1 MMSLITNNVGTL
13 ENPRKFLNQDF
24 KKLRQYHLTRGERFT
39 DESFPA
45 NKKSI
50 GWRLKKD
57 FNVNSI
63 EWKRPTEKCNN
74 PQLIVDGTSQFDIIQ
89 NNLGDCWLLSAIA
102 AVTVNP
108 EVLKNLMPPDQ
119 GFSKDYAGIF
129 HFRLW
134 HLGQWHDVVIDDKLP
149 FLKGEY
155 MSTQPP
161 GGNEFWPCLLE
172 KAYAKL
178 LGSYEALDGGLTGD
192 AFMNLTGGLPMTFE
206 LQSPEAPTYWNMIS
220 SASEDAVMAC
230 SIFSKD
236 KRFKERT
243 GLGHGHAY
251 SITNHT
257 EVPYKGGKSG
267 TVRLLQVRNP
277 WGDKD
282 GEWINAWSDRSL
294 LWNELEE
301 EDRERLQKIGDDG
314 QFWIC
319 WEDFMREFSNITI
332 CNQVPD
338 FLDWRD
344 QNKKWQRIMVPG
356 EWTTYNIAW
365 DFSVED
371 IIVKNPQYD
380 ITVTESGDEGR
391 TNVVISLMQS
401 SRNRQKFGHWL
412 PISFVLYE
420 LPDTSTYISKPPSEY
435 TLDITEKYNLPPGRY
450 GIVPFTE
457 QEEHESSFL
466 LQVFLKSFPEDSAQM
481 DANNGAD

>member
-1 MMSLITNNVGTL
+1 
-13 ENPRKFLNQDF
+13 
-24 KKLRQYHLTRGERFT
+24 
-39 DESFPA
+39 
-45 NKKSI
+45 
-50 GWRLKKD
+50 
-57 FNVNSI
+57 
-63 EWKRPTEKCNN
+63 
-74 PQLIVDGTSQFDIIQ
+74 
-89 NNLGDCWLLSAIA
+89 
-102 AVTVNP
+102 
-108 EVLKNLMPPDQ
+108 MPLDQ

-149 FLKGEY
+149 FLKGKY

-178 LGSYEALDGGLTGD
+178 LGTYEVLIGGFPAY
-192 AFMNLTGGLPMTFE
+192 AFMNLTGGLPMTFD
-206 LQSPEAPTYWNMIS
+206 LQHPKAPTYWNMIS

-230 SIFSKD
+230 GIYKKEMFASE
-236 KRFKERT
+236 RFTKRT
-243 GLGHGHAY
+243 GLGAGHAY

-277 WGDKD
+277 WGVKK
-282 GEWINAWSDRSL
+282 GEWSNAWSDRSS

-319 WEDFMREFSNITI
+319 WEDFMREFSIITI
-332 CNQVPD
+332 CSQVPD

-344 QNKKWQRIMVPG
+344 QDKKWQRIMVPG
-356 EWTTYNIAW
+356 EWTTYNISW
-365 DFSVED
+365 DFSAED

-380 ITVTESGDEGR
+380 ITVTELEEEGEA
-391 TNVVISLMQS
+391 NVVISLMQS

-412 PISFVLYE
+412 PIGFVLYE
-420 LPDTSTYISKPPSEY
+420 LTNSLDGLQKPLSQK
-435 TLDITEKYNLPPGRY
+435 TLDITTPYNLPPGRY
-450 GIVPFTE
+450 GIVPFTT
-457 QEEHESSFL
+457 QEVHESSFL
-466 LQVFLKSFPEDSAQM
+466 LQVFLKSFPEDCAQM